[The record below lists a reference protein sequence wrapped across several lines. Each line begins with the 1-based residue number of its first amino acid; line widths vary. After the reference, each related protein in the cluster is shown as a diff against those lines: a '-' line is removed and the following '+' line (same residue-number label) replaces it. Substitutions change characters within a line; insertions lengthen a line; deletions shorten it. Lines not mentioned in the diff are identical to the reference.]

1 MKRILKI
8 IVFAAAAALVA
19 SAFFTCNLNQGT
31 SIEDQVNGF
40 TADVKAGNYANLYT
54 HFHPS
59 LTNMYN
65 SIKPATFWSAPGGAF
80 PAGEIYTFG
89 ALTVVGNQATTKV
102 TSAISYPSGAN
113 VVFTMAE
120 DDGDYMIQSLQI
132 DGTTFVSSRMI
143 R

>member
-1 MKRILKI
+1 MKRIVKI
-8 IVFAAAAALVA
+8 IAFAAVAALFA
-19 SAFFTCNLNQGT
+19 SAFFSCAMEEGT

-54 HFHPS
+54 HFHP
-59 LTNMYN
+59 TQTAKDDQ
-65 SIKPATFWSAPGGAF
+65 IKPATFWNVPGGPF
-80 PAGEIYTFG
+80 PAGETYTFG
-89 ALTVVGNQATTKV
+89 ALTVAGNQAVTKV
-102 TSAISYPSGAN
+102 TSTTSYSNTA

-132 DGTTFVSSRMI
+132 AGTTVVNSRI